1 MIRERVLKVVLIVIG
16 LLFIAGIY
24 PLLAMHPDPAEGMLG
39 AVYVTLGFFLVLSAW
54 NPPANRSL
62 IAFTAWSSL
71 IHGGTMAVQA
81 LRDQIPRL
89 DLLRAVLPL
98 LVIGIV
104 LIALAPRRVKT
115 PLAAEWR

>member
-24 PLLAMHPDPAEGMLG
+24 PLLMMHPDPAEGMLG
-39 AVYVTLGFFLVLSAW
+39 AVYITLGFFLVLAAW
-54 NPPANRSL
+54 NPSANRSL

-71 IHGGTMAVQA
+71 THGGTRAVQA
-81 LRDQIPRL
+81 WRDQIPRL

-104 LIALAPRRVKT
+104 LIALTPRRLKT
-115 PLAAEWR
+115 PLAAAF

>member
-24 PLLAMHPDPAEGMLG
+24 PLLMMHPDPAEGMLG
-39 AVYVTLGFFLVLSAW
+39 AVYITLGIFLVLAAW
-54 NPPANRSL
+54 NPSSNRSL

-71 IHGGTMAVQA
+71 AHGVTMAVQA

-115 PLAAEWR
+115 PLATA